1 MGAAMERHERRVHR
15 HEVDRFGLVDCPRPD
30 HEPTLAECSDCAQL
44 VGAVTDEEGMVVAVR
59 CRLSRS
65 TE

>member
-1 MGAAMERHERRVHR
+1 MGAAMERRERRVYR
-15 HEVDRFGLVDCPRPD
+15 HDVDRFGLVDCPWSAHD
-30 HEPTLAECSDCAQL
+30 PTLDECSDCAQL

-59 CRLSRS
+59 CRKSRS